1 MQSNIPSE
9 RSSAA
14 LFACPFGDYQECNFS
29 SLVVHCPLVEYM
41 GAKVTWAKA
50 VGKATERGGLG
61 RVCHSAGFFVF
72 ASETEKKKKR

>member
-1 MQSNIPSE
+1 LLALLVIIK
-9 RSSAA
+9 SAT
-14 LFACPFGDYQECNFS
+14 
-29 SLVVHCPLVEYM
+29 SLLLLCCIVPPLVEEYM

>member
-1 MQSNIPSE
+1 
-9 RSSAA
+9 
-14 LFACPFGDYQECNFS
+14 
-29 SLVVHCPLVEYM
+29 M

-72 ASETEKKKKR
+72 ASETEKKKKK